1 MHHLKPL
8 YILLLGSILL
18 IACGDDITKNYTNN
32 SISFLNEDDEL
43 PTCEEDTKGTIYYK
57 IDSSSFIYCSGE
69 SWISL
74 KESIEIYSDPSNSG
88 CDAKPIANGYKIIC
102 RGDSVGVVLN
112 GADGKNGLDG
122 LNGSNGENGLNGQ
135 NGYSCSAE
143 KKDSN
148 TVTISCQTADG
159 VVSYDVKNGADGKN
173 GTNGKDGKNGTDGTN
188 GINGT
193 NGNDGKDGTSCN
205 AVAITGGY
213 KIVCGKDSVG
223 VVLNGNDG
231 KNGINGTNGNDG
243 KDGTSCNAVAITG
256 GYKIVCGKD
265 SVGVV
270 LNGNDGKNGINGTN
284 GNDGKDGTSC
294 NAVAITGGYKIVC
307 GEDSV
312 GVVLNGKDG
321 IDGTNEI
328 VEAGCTISE
337 DTEYAVTIVC
347 GDKST
352 VLYKSICGS
361 RMYDASVGFCYDNGT
376 GAQVYK
382 KSDYCGENTN
392 YPLSSFLCVNDVP
405 YAKNA
410 YGICGTGVYQ
420 LSSEFC
426 YNDGTG
432 PKAYA
437 KSEYCGETNNYP
449 LTSYYCNNGNAYS
462 KETYDICGS
471 LYYETASEFCSDE
484 QVYPKCNGDTYNAST
499 EFCVAN
505 TKHSKCNGSTYNP
518 SIQFCYNNEVLA
530 KCGENEYDP
539 STQQC
544 KGSIVYGTCGGVSY
558 DVSKQICDTR
568 DNQLYK
574 YVVIGQ
580 NTWMAQNL
588 NYNYNQ
594 GTAKSYCYND
604 VASNCKTY
612 GRLYTWPAAMDSVRN
627 SCGYATNCTA
637 RSVPPYLQG
646 ACPDGWRIPNKFDF
660 DELYNDA
667 YEVNYST
674 GKNIVATKL
683 KSKSG
688 WNDNGNGTD
697 VYGFNALPGGNRSES
712 SSSSRKYY
720 NLGSATYF
728 WTASDQYS
736 RVNPSSNKMAYFWY
750 FSTQSMADTV
760 SNATFK
766 YDAYSVRCIKIK
778 DSDLWL
784 MN

>member
-1 MHHLKPL
+1 MRSIQPL
-8 YILLLGSILL
+8 YISLLGSILF

-32 SISFLNEDDEL
+32 SISILNEGDEL
-43 PTCEEDTKGTIYYK
+43 PACGDGTKGMVYYET
-57 IDSSSFIYCSGE
+57 DSSSFIYCSGE
-69 SWISL
+69 SWIPL
-74 KESIEIYSDPSNSG
+74 KESNEIYSDSRNSG
-88 CDAKPIANGYKIIC
+88 CDAKPITNGYKIIC
-102 RGDSVGVVLN
+102 NGDSVGVVLN
-112 GADGKNGLDG
+112 GKDGKNGLDG
-122 LNGSNGENGLNGQ
+122 LNGANGKNGLDGQ
-135 NGYSCSAE
+135 NGYSCSAA

-148 TVTISCQTADG
+148 TVTISCQTAEG
-159 VVSYDVKNGADGKN
+159 VVSYDVKNGTNGKNGFN
-173 GTNGKDGKNGTDGTN
+173 GTNGTDGKDGSSCNAVATTGGYKIVCGEDSVGIVLNGKDGTN

-193 NGNDGKDGTSCN
+193 NGTDGKDGTSCN
-205 AVAITGGY
+205 AVATTGGY
-213 KIVCGKDSVG
+213 KIVCGEDSVG
-223 VVLNGNDG
+223 IVLNG
-231 KNGINGTNGNDG
+231 
-243 KDGTSCNAVAITG
+243 KDGA
-256 GYKIVCGKD
+256 
-265 SVGVV
+265 
-270 LNGNDGKNGINGTN
+270 NGINGTN

-484 QVYPKCNGDTYNAST
+484 QVYPKCNGDTYNVST

-604 VASNCKTY
+604 VASNCQTY

-778 DSDLWL
+778 DSDLRL

>member
-213 KIVCGKDSVG
+213 KIVCG
-223 VVLNGNDG
+223 
-231 KNGINGTNGNDG
+231 
-243 KDGTSCNAVAITG
+243 
-256 GYKIVCGKD
+256 
-265 SVGVV
+265 
-270 LNGNDGKNGINGTN
+270 
-284 GNDGKDGTSC
+284 
-294 NAVAITGGYKIVC
+294 
-307 GEDSV
+307 EDSV

-426 YNDGTG
+426 YNDGTS

-484 QVYPKCNGDTYNAST
+484 QVYPKCNGDTYNVST

>member
-173 GTNGKDGKNGTDGTN
+173 GTNGKDGKNGTDGT
-188 GINGT
+188 
-193 NGNDGKDGTSCN
+193 
-205 AVAITGGY
+205 
-213 KIVCGKDSVG
+213 
-223 VVLNGNDG
+223 
-231 KNGINGTNGNDG
+231 NGINGTNGNDG

-484 QVYPKCNGDTYNAST
+484 QVYPKCNGDTYNVST

-544 KGSIVYGTCGGVSY
+544 KGSIV
-558 DVSKQICDTR
+558 
-568 DNQLYK
+568 
-574 YVVIGQ
+574 
-580 NTWMAQNL
+580 
-588 NYNYNQ
+588 
-594 GTAKSYCYND
+594 
-604 VASNCKTY
+604 
-612 GRLYTWPAAMDSVRN
+612 
-627 SCGYATNCTA
+627 
-637 RSVPPYLQG
+637 
-646 ACPDGWRIPNKFDF
+646 
-660 DELYNDA
+660 
-667 YEVNYST
+667 
-674 GKNIVATKL
+674 NI
-683 KSKSG
+683 
-688 WNDNGNGTD
+688 
-697 VYGFNALPGGNRSES
+697 
-712 SSSSRKYY
+712 
-720 NLGSATYF
+720 
-728 WTASDQYS
+728 
-736 RVNPSSNKMAYFWY
+736 NPSA
-750 FSTQSMADTV
+750 
-760 SNATFK
+760 
-766 YDAYSVRCIKIK
+766 VRQVIYKDLCAFLIFFGEKICR
-778 DSDLWL
+778 
-784 MN
+784 M

>member
-173 GTNGKDGKNGTDGTN
+173 GTNGKDGKNGTDGT
-188 GINGT
+188 
-193 NGNDGKDGTSCN
+193 
-205 AVAITGGY
+205 
-213 KIVCGKDSVG
+213 
-223 VVLNGNDG
+223 
-231 KNGINGTNGNDG
+231 NGINGTNGNDG

-484 QVYPKCNGDTYNAST
+484 QVYPKCNGDTYNVST

-736 RVNPSSNKMAYFWY
+736 RVNPSSNKMAYFWH

>member
-18 IACGDDITKNYTNN
+18 IACGDDITKNYTNS

-173 GTNGKDGKNGTDGTN
+173 GTNGKDGKNGTDGT
-188 GINGT
+188 
-193 NGNDGKDGTSCN
+193 
-205 AVAITGGY
+205 
-213 KIVCGKDSVG
+213 
-223 VVLNGNDG
+223 
-231 KNGINGTNGNDG
+231 
-243 KDGTSCNAVAITG
+243 
-256 GYKIVCGKD
+256 
-265 SVGVV
+265 
-270 LNGNDGKNGINGTN
+270 NGINGTN

-484 QVYPKCNGDTYNAST
+484 QVYPKCNGDTYNVST

-778 DSDLWL
+778 DSDLRL

>member
-18 IACGDDITKNYTNN
+18 IACGDDITKNYTNS

-43 PTCEEDTKGTIYYK
+43 PSCEEDTKGTIYYK

-205 AVAITGGY
+205 AVAIT
-213 KIVCGKDSVG
+213 D
-223 VVLNGNDG
+223 
-231 KNGINGTNGNDG
+231 
-243 KDGTSCNAVAITG
+243 
-256 GYKIVCGKD
+256 
-265 SVGVV
+265 
-270 LNGNDGKNGINGTN
+270 
-284 GNDGKDGTSC
+284 
-294 NAVAITGGYKIVC
+294 GYKIVC

-484 QVYPKCNGDTYNAST
+484 QVYPKCNGDTYNVST

-574 YVVIGQ
+574 YIVIGQ

-604 VASNCKTY
+604 VASNCQTY

>member
-173 GTNGKDGKNGTDGTN
+173 GTNGKDGKNGTDGT
-188 GINGT
+188 
-193 NGNDGKDGTSCN
+193 
-205 AVAITGGY
+205 
-213 KIVCGKDSVG
+213 
-223 VVLNGNDG
+223 
-231 KNGINGTNGNDG
+231 
-243 KDGTSCNAVAITG
+243 
-256 GYKIVCGKD
+256 
-265 SVGVV
+265 
-270 LNGNDGKNGINGTN
+270 NGINGTN

-484 QVYPKCNGDTYNAST
+484 QVYPKCNGDTYNVST

-736 RVNPSSNKMAYFWY
+736 RVNPSSNKMAYYWY

-778 DSDLWL
+778 DSDLRL

>member
-18 IACGDDITKNYTNN
+18 IACGDDITKNYTNS

-173 GTNGKDGKNGTDGTN
+173 GT
-188 GINGT
+188 
-193 NGNDGKDGTSCN
+193 
-205 AVAITGGY
+205 
-213 KIVCGKDSVG
+213 
-223 VVLNGNDG
+223 
-231 KNGINGTNGNDG
+231 NGTNGNDG

-484 QVYPKCNGDTYNAST
+484 QVYPKCNGDTYNVST

-544 KGSIVYGTCGGVSY
+544 KGSTVYGTCGGVSY

-604 VASNCKTY
+604 VASNCQTY

-736 RVNPSSNKMAYFWY
+736 RVNPSSNKMAYFWH

-778 DSDLWL
+778 DSDLRL

>member
-173 GTNGKDGKNGTDGTN
+173 GTNGKDGKNGTDGT
-188 GINGT
+188 
-193 NGNDGKDGTSCN
+193 
-205 AVAITGGY
+205 
-213 KIVCGKDSVG
+213 
-223 VVLNGNDG
+223 
-231 KNGINGTNGNDG
+231 NGINGTNGNDG

-484 QVYPKCNGDTYNAST
+484 QVYPKCNGDTYNVST

-530 KCGENEYDP
+530 KCDENEYDP

>member
-173 GTNGKDGKNGTDGTN
+173 GTNGKDGKNGTDGT
-188 GINGT
+188 
-193 NGNDGKDGTSCN
+193 
-205 AVAITGGY
+205 
-213 KIVCGKDSVG
+213 
-223 VVLNGNDG
+223 
-231 KNGINGTNGNDG
+231 NGINGTNGNDG

-484 QVYPKCNGDTYNAST
+484 QVYPKCNGDTYNVST

-539 STQQC
+539 SIQQC

-574 YVVIGQ
+574 YIVIGQ

-736 RVNPSSNKMAYFWY
+736 RVNPSSNKMAYFWH

>member
-173 GTNGKDGKNGTDGTN
+173 GTNGKDGKNGTDGT
-188 GINGT
+188 
-193 NGNDGKDGTSCN
+193 
-205 AVAITGGY
+205 
-213 KIVCGKDSVG
+213 
-223 VVLNGNDG
+223 
-231 KNGINGTNGNDG
+231 
-243 KDGTSCNAVAITG
+243 
-256 GYKIVCGKD
+256 
-265 SVGVV
+265 
-270 LNGNDGKNGINGTN
+270 NGINGTN

-484 QVYPKCNGDTYNAST
+484 QVYPKCNGDTYNVST

-604 VASNCKTY
+604 VASNCQTY

-736 RVNPSSNKMAYFWY
+736 RVNPSSNKMAYFWH

-778 DSDLWL
+778 DSDLRL

>member
-173 GTNGKDGKNGTDGTN
+173 GTNGKDGKNGTDGT
-188 GINGT
+188 
-193 NGNDGKDGTSCN
+193 
-205 AVAITGGY
+205 
-213 KIVCGKDSVG
+213 
-223 VVLNGNDG
+223 
-231 KNGINGTNGNDG
+231 
-243 KDGTSCNAVAITG
+243 
-256 GYKIVCGKD
+256 
-265 SVGVV
+265 
-270 LNGNDGKNGINGTN
+270 NGINGTN

-484 QVYPKCNGDTYNAST
+484 QVYPKCNGDTYNVST

-736 RVNPSSNKMAYFWY
+736 RVNPSSNKMAYFWH

>member
-173 GTNGKDGKNGTDGTN
+173 GTNGKDGKNGTDGT
-188 GINGT
+188 
-193 NGNDGKDGTSCN
+193 
-205 AVAITGGY
+205 
-213 KIVCGKDSVG
+213 
-223 VVLNGNDG
+223 
-231 KNGINGTNGNDG
+231 
-243 KDGTSCNAVAITG
+243 
-256 GYKIVCGKD
+256 
-265 SVGVV
+265 
-270 LNGNDGKNGINGTN
+270 NGINGTN